1 MDLLN
6 FARGPALSFALVV
19 FVLGTLWRLGG
30 ILRRPRMRDLSPPRP
45 GAPSNLMD
53 ELIASQQI
61 RVNKIGESVT
71 FHDPCQI
78 VRRGGLES
86 AARRVLVALGLE
98 LIELKDHGVT
108 GYCCGGGGG
117 VVSNQRAT
125 PLRHKV
131 FEMKKQQVEAT
142 GAQRFVTSCGQC
154 RIALE
159 MGAKHAHWDKP
170 AESLLELVADNLAD

>member
-78 VRRGGLES
+78 VRRGGVLE
-86 AARRVLVALGLE
+86 APEALIRQVAE
-98 LIELKDHGVT
+98 NFIPIADQQKWNW
-108 GYCCGGGGG
+108 CCGGGGG
-117 VVSNQRAT
+117 ASAIHTEEAEALRA
-125 PLRHKV
+125 KAFGV
-131 FEMKKQQVEAT
+131 KKRQIEET
-142 GAQRFVTSCGQC
+142 GVGTMVTFCANC
-154 RIALE
+154 RITMEEALDHYE
-159 MGAKHAHWDKP
+159 MDRK
-170 AESLLELVADNLAD
+170 SVV